1 MLKHD
6 LGSVQTP
13 LVDGFADVETKSAHT
28 TVDLPIRRVIYYPAT
43 TSDHRRMLVV
53 LTLVVKMLF
62 VKLLVVLIVRVAK
75 SCLWESGLHG
85 EGPHS
90 STATWSRLAQSL
102 K

>member
-6 LGSVQTP
+6 FGSVQTP
-13 LVDGFADVETKSAHT
+13 LVDNFADVETKSAHA
-28 TVDLPIRRVIYYPAT
+28 TVGLPIRRAINYPAT
-43 TSDHRRMLVV
+43 TSDNRRMLVV

-62 VKLLVVLIVRVAK
+62 VKLLVVLVVSVTV